1 VVVVVSRRL
10 LDRPRTAA
18 VCWVSYLLTGGE
30 PVKRSALVLF
40 TVCTACLLMPFA
52 MAGVSVALPGIGT
65 GLHAGLAPVQW
76 VVNGYDLAFGS
87 LMLAFGS
94 LADLFGRRRIFTV
107 GVATFAVA
115 SLLGALAGN
124 VVLLDLARALAGAGA
139 AATITSGSALLAEAF
154 EGPARVR
161 AFGVF
166 GTVVGLGLAFGATL
180 AGVLVDTFGWRSV
193 FAVPAAVG
201 GGLLLLTRAL
211 PESRNP
217 AARRVDAGGT
227 LTFTGALGLLI
238 FALIEGPQTGWT
250 RPEVVG
256 GFAGFA
262 ALIVAFVAVER
273 RAAEPMFDLAL
284 LRQRRFVGLCLA
296 VMAFV
301 AVFTP
306 LAMDLPSYLIATG
319 GIGAR
324 QAGGWMMM
332 LGVPTLVLPAVA
344 AYLTRWIPARH
355 QVVATLLLSGGGAAW
370 LTEIRPGGGAMAILG
385 PLALIGTG
393 IGISFGLL
401 DNLAVSSVEP
411 ARAGMAAGM
420 FNTTRIGGETIAIA
434 VIGSLLVS
442 FTASRLGD
450 GGAADLLN
458 QGDLTGAVAR
468 GVPASAAASAYTG
481 ALRTVCGLLAAL
493 CALAAPAVAALLR
506 EGRTTPEPRP
516 APVAERAVA

>member
-1 VVVVVSRRL
+1 
-10 LDRPRTAA
+10 
-18 VCWVSYLLTGGE
+18 
-30 PVKRSALVLF
+30 VKRSALVLF

-65 GLHAGLAPVQW
+65 DLHAGLASIQW

-94 LADLFGRRRIFTV
+94 LADLFGRRRLFTV
-107 GVATFAVA
+107 GVAAFAGA

-124 VVLLDLARALAGAGA
+124 IVLLDLARALAGAGA

-154 EGPARVR
+154 SGAARAR

-180 AGVLVDTFGWRSV
+180 AGVLVDTLGWRSV
-193 FAVPAAVG
+193 FAVPAAIG

-217 AARRVDAGGT
+217 AARRVDAAGT

-238 FALIEGPQTGWT
+238 FALIEGPQAGWA

-256 GFAGFA
+256 GFAGFV
-262 ALIVAFVAVER
+262 ALIVAFVVVER

-284 LRQRRFVGLCLA
+284 LAQRRFVGLCLA
-296 VMAFV
+296 VTAFV

-306 LAMDLPSYLIATG
+306 LAMDLPSYLIATD

-324 QAGGWMMM
+324 QAGVWMMM
-332 LGVPTLVLPAVA
+332 LGVPTLVFPAVA
-344 AYLTRWIPARH
+344 AGLTRWIPARH
-355 QVVATLLLSGGGAAW
+355 QVVAAILLAGCGAAW
-370 LTEIRPGGGAMAILG
+370 LTVIRPGGGALSVLG
-385 PLALIGTG
+385 PLVLIGTG
-393 IGISFGLL
+393 IGVSFGLL

-434 VIGSLLVS
+434 VVGSLLVS
-442 FTASRLGD
+442 LTASRLGD

-458 QGDLTGAVAR
+458 QGDLAGAVAR
-468 GVPASAAASAYTG
+468 GVPAPAAAAAYTG
-481 ALRTVCGLLAAL
+481 ALHTVSWLLAAL
-493 CALAAPAVAALLR
+493 CAIAAPVVAGLLR
-506 EGRTTPEPRP
+506 EERTAAEPLPEP
-516 APVAERAVA
+516 VASRAAI

>member
-1 VVVVVSRRL
+1 M
-10 LDRPRTAA
+10 
-18 VCWVSYLLTGGE
+18 
-30 PVKRSALVLF
+30 KRSALVLF
-40 TVCTACLLMPFA
+40 TVCAACLLMPFS
-52 MAGVSVALPGIGT
+52 MAGVSVALPDIGT
-65 GLHAGLAPVQW
+65 GLHAGLAPIQW

-94 LADLFGRRRIFTV
+94 LADLFGRRRLFTV

-115 SLLGALAGN
+115 SLLGALAGDI
-124 VVLLDLARALAGAGA
+124 VLLDLARALAGAGA
-139 AATITSGSALLAEAF
+139 AATITSGSALMAEAF
-154 EGPARVR
+154 EGPARAR

-180 AGVLVDTFGWRSV
+180 AGVLVETLGWRSV

-201 GGLLLLTRAL
+201 GGLLVLTRFL

-217 AARRVDAGGT
+217 AARRVDRTGT

-238 FALIEGPQTGWT
+238 LALIEGPQAGWGA
-250 RPEVVG
+250 PVVIG
-256 GFAGFA
+256 GFAGFVL
-262 ALIVAFVAVER
+262 LIGAFVAVER
-273 RAAEPMFDLAL
+273 RAAEPMFDLSL
-284 LRQRRFVGLCLA
+284 LTRRGFVGLCLA

-306 LAMDLPSYLIATG
+306 LAMDLPSYLIATHG
-319 GIGAR
+319 VTAR
-324 QAGGWMMM
+324 QAGVWMMM
-332 LGVPTLVLPAVA
+332 LGVPTLVMPAVA
-344 AYLTRWIPARH
+344 GYLTRWIPARH
-355 QVVATLLLSGGGAAW
+355 QVVAAIVLSGGGAAW
-370 LTEIRPGGGAMAILG
+370 LTVIRPGGGPATILG
-385 PLALIGTG
+385 PLVLIGTG

-420 FNTTRIGGETIAIA
+420 FNTTRIGGETVAIA
-434 VIGSLLVS
+434 VVGSLLVS

-458 QGDLTGAVAR
+458 QGDLAGAVAR
-468 GVPASAAASAYTG
+468 GVPARTAEAAYTG
-481 ALRTVCGLLAAL
+481 AVHAVCWVLAAL

-506 EGRTTPEPRP
+506 EGPAAPEPR
-516 APVAERAVA
+516 AEAVRDRVAA